1 MKHIFGKDLSKQ
13 IFKEIW
19 TYYEFHHDIN
29 KYFVEGINLEPN
41 NYEQEVYFVDYNWIK
56 SWKKYTNYENVI
68 TMEKNYE
75 FLKENGF
82 LEYNEKTKLR
92 NLESGNAK
100 FHFLNISVYKIED
113 FDCLI
118 DKATYDLFK
127 RYDKKTLKMAKIL
140 DSNLE
145 SINII
150 FFEEIFAI
158 LIEKQHRIK
167 IIYQHQVESSL
178 ELVQLNLDFKA
189 KNNNV
194 ADDGIKDIF
203 NLIFF
208 HKLNDNINYY
218 WDFKENCLKKKA
230 KRGEIIKILSD
241 KVKSGKETF
250 YIKMHE
256 YKVTNPILHAN
267 NISNIILDKNLE
279 LSLNN
284 VNSKR
289 LIGLQNIGATC
300 YMNATLQCM
309 ANLKQFTNY
318 LLTKDNF
325 FIIINKMKDCELLC
339 SYCELLHK
347 LCCDENVIDYYAP
360 NKFKEILSLK
370 NPLFEGIQAN
380 DSKDLI
386 YFLLEEMN
394 FELNH
399 INLKINPNILKVSN
413 DFQIIDINQENR
425 QLVLQNF
432 IEEYTSNNN
441 NIIPKLFFTLVEN
454 ESICKGCNR
463 KKYNYQIVFSLEL
476 PLEVIYNKIYG
487 QQNQNRKLNLLECIN
502 NYNESTSF
510 TGENAIYCDIC
521 QKQIDSIYNKIIYS
535 LSPIII
541 IILNRGKG
549 NQFKCD
555 VDFPEEI
562 DFKPYIINSDINYS
576 YKLVGVV
583 THFGTN
589 DMGGHFI
596 AYCRHRILNEWYCY
610 NDATVTKLTDQKNG
624 YKNGVPY
631 ILFYE
636 SMQGNNNML
645 FHYFQINK
653 LSKMAINNNINNIN
667 IANINNTKINNNNLN
682 QNFNFN
688 NNINNNINYNMNN
701 NFNYNMNNN
710 MNSNINNNIN
720 YNMNNYMN
728 NNINNNINYNMNNN
742 INYNMNNNMNNNINN
757 NLNNLNPISFN
768 NNINNNYINN
778 NNMNNMQNNINYMPN
793 TMIQNNNNI
802 NLFNNNFQSF
812 NNMNINTMPNQQLNI
827 NTQ

>member
-56 SWKKYTNYENVI
+56 SWKKYTNYENII

-75 FLKENGF
+75 FLKENGY
-82 LEYNEKTKLR
+82 LEYNEKIKLR

-100 FHFLNISVYKIED
+100 SHFLNISVYKIED

-127 RYDKKTLKMAKIL
+127 RYDKKNSKMA
-140 DSNLE
+140 
-145 SINII
+145 
-150 FFEEIFAI
+150 IFAI
-158 LIEKQHRIK
+158 SNLDSFNYIFF
-167 IIYQHQVESSL
+167 L
-178 ELVQLNLDFKA
+178 ELVQLNLDFKP
-189 KNNNV
+189 KINNV
-194 ADDGIKDIF
+194 ADDGIKNIF

-208 HKLNDNINYY
+208 NKMNDNIDYY
-218 WDFKENCLKKKA
+218 WNFKENCLMKKA

-241 KVKSGKETF
+241 NVKSGKETF

-256 YKVTNPILHAN
+256 CKVTNPILHAN
-267 NISNIILDKNLE
+267 NISNIKLDKNLE

-394 FELNH
+394 FEFNQ
-399 INLKINPNILKVSN
+399 IELKINPNILKVSN

-487 QQNQNRKLNLLECIN
+487 QQNQNRM
-502 NYNESTSF
+502 Y
-510 TGENAIYCDIC
+510 
-521 QKQIDSIYNKIIYS
+521 
-535 LSPIII
+535 
-541 IILNRGKG
+541 
-549 NQFKCD
+549 
-555 VDFPEEI
+555 
-562 DFKPYIINSDINYS
+562 
-576 YKLVGVV
+576 
-583 THFGTN
+583 
-589 DMGGHFI
+589 
-596 AYCRHRILNEWYCY
+596 
-610 NDATVTKLTDQKNG
+610 
-624 YKNGVPY
+624 
-631 ILFYE
+631 
-636 SMQGNNNML
+636 
-645 FHYFQINK
+645 
-653 LSKMAINNNINNIN
+653 
-667 IANINNTKINNNNLN
+667 
-682 QNFNFN
+682 
-688 NNINNNINYNMNN
+688 
-701 NFNYNMNNN
+701 
-710 MNSNINNNIN
+710 
-720 YNMNNYMN
+720 
-728 NNINNNINYNMNNN
+728 
-742 INYNMNNNMNNNINN
+742 
-757 NLNNLNPISFN
+757 
-768 NNINNNYINN
+768 
-778 NNMNNMQNNINYMPN
+778 
-793 TMIQNNNNI
+793 
-802 NLFNNNFQSF
+802 
-812 NNMNINTMPNQQLNI
+812 
-827 NTQ
+827 

>member
-19 TYYEFHHDIN
+19 TYYEFHHDID

-82 LEYNEKTKLR
+82 LEYNEKIKLR

-100 FHFLNISVYKIED
+100 SHFLNISVYKIED

-189 KNNNV
+189 KNNDV
-194 ADDGIKDIF
+194 ADDGIKEIF

-208 HKLNDNINYY
+208 HKMNDNINYY
-218 WDFKENCLKKKA
+218 WNFKENCLMKKA

-241 KVKSGKETF
+241 NVKSGKETF
-250 YIKMHE
+250 SIKMHE
-256 YKVTNPILHAN
+256 CKVTNPILHAN
-267 NISNIILDKNLE
+267 NISNIKLDKNLE

-284 VNSKR
+284 VNSQR

-347 LCCDENVIDYYAP
+347 LCCDENVIDYYLY
-360 NKFKEILSLK
+360 FKTNCL
-370 NPLFEGIQAN
+370 
-380 DSKDLI
+380 
-386 YFLLEEMN
+386 M
-394 FELNH
+394 
-399 INLKINPNILKVSN
+399 
-413 DFQIIDINQENR
+413 
-425 QLVLQNF
+425 
-432 IEEYTSNNN
+432 
-441 NIIPKLFFTLVEN
+441 
-454 ESICKGCNR
+454 
-463 KKYNYQIVFSLEL
+463 KKA
-476 PLEVIYNKIYG
+476 K
-487 QQNQNRKLNLLECIN
+487 R
-502 NYNESTSF
+502 
-510 TGENAIYCDIC
+510 
-521 QKQIDSIYNKIIYS
+521 
-535 LSPIII
+535 
-541 IILNRGKG
+541 
-549 NQFKCD
+549 
-555 VDFPEEI
+555 EEI
-562 DFKPYIINSDINYS
+562 
-576 YKLVGVV
+576 
-583 THFGTN
+583 T
-589 DMGGHFI
+589 
-596 AYCRHRILNEWYCY
+596 
-610 NDATVTKLTDQKNG
+610 
-624 YKNGVPY
+624 
-631 ILFYE
+631 FY
-636 SMQGNNNML
+636 
-645 FHYFQINK
+645 FF
-653 LSKMAINNNINNIN
+653 
-667 IANINNTKINNNNLN
+667 
-682 QNFNFN
+682 F
-688 NNINNNINYNMNN
+688 
-701 NFNYNMNNN
+701 
-710 MNSNINNNIN
+710 
-720 YNMNNYMN
+720 
-728 NNINNNINYNMNNN
+728 
-742 INYNMNNNMNNNINN
+742 
-757 NLNNLNPISFN
+757 
-768 NNINNNYINN
+768 
-778 NNMNNMQNNINYMPN
+778 
-793 TMIQNNNNI
+793 
-802 NLFNNNFQSF
+802 
-812 NNMNINTMPNQQLNI
+812 
-827 NTQ
+827 

>member
-1 MKHIFGKDLSKQ
+1 M
-13 IFKEIW
+13 
-19 TYYEFHHDIN
+19 
-29 KYFVEGINLEPN
+29 
-41 NYEQEVYFVDYNWIK
+41 
-56 SWKKYTNYENVI
+56 
-68 TMEKNYE
+68 
-75 FLKENGF
+75 
-82 LEYNEKTKLR
+82 
-92 NLESGNAK
+92 
-100 FHFLNISVYKIED
+100 
-113 FDCLI
+113 
-118 DKATYDLFK
+118 
-127 RYDKKTLKMAKIL
+127 
-140 DSNLE
+140 
-145 SINII
+145 
-150 FFEEIFAI
+150 
-158 LIEKQHRIK
+158 
-167 IIYQHQVESSL
+167 
-178 ELVQLNLDFKA
+178 
-189 KNNNV
+189 
-194 ADDGIKDIF
+194 
-203 NLIFF
+203 
-208 HKLNDNINYY
+208 NDNINYY

-256 YKVTNPILHAN
+256 CKVTNPILHAN
-267 NISNIILDKNLE
+267 NISNIKLDKNLE

-309 ANLKQFTNY
+309 TNLKQFTNY

-325 FIIINKMKDCELLC
+325 FIIINKMKDCELLF

-347 LCCDENVIDYYAP
+347 LCCDENVMDYYAP

-394 FELNH
+394 FELNQ
-399 INLKINPNILKVSN
+399 IELKINPNIFKVSN

-510 TGENAIYCDIC
+510 TGENAMYCNIC
-521 QKQIDSIYNKIIYS
+521 QKQVDSFYNKKIYS

-610 NDATVTKLTDQKNG
+610 NDATVSKLTDQKNG

-667 IANINNTKINNNNLN
+667 ITNINNTKINNNNLN

-688 NNINNNINYNMNN
+688 KILRKS
-701 NFNYNMNNN
+701 NFEG
-710 MNSNINNNIN
+710 
-720 YNMNNYMN
+720 
-728 NNINNNINYNMNNN
+728 
-742 INYNMNNNMNNNINN
+742 
-757 NLNNLNPISFN
+757 
-768 NNINNNYINN
+768 
-778 NNMNNMQNNINYMPN
+778 
-793 TMIQNNNNI
+793 
-802 NLFNNNFQSF
+802 
-812 NNMNINTMPNQQLNI
+812 
-827 NTQ
+827 